1 MFKRAL
7 ILVAGTFAL
16 SACAPQQ
23 QYQMQSPEI
32 SELNYQ
38 SSRQG
43 AEIAKLKDRVR
54 RVEKAMIRL
63 DSRMKLVE
71 RNELARFTASQQQQS
86 APLSATAGFKP
97 TSFTTTNDIVNFARI
112 NSPFAKR
119 VQPNYTASAMQSNLV
134 TSSLQVAPKPTLQAK
149 PQPQHQLASANNVI
163 ASLPSLADTSASMQE
178 KDVSIW
184 TIEYSE
190 NKIWPTRDQLA
201 SSKDVVDLLRGETPV
216 AVFARGA
223 NPSSKEFRERVR
235 ALSRYLGKVANSQD
249 VAIAS
254 MPASHLDRDTI
265 EVLVAK

>member
-1 MFKRAL
+1 MFKKGLLL
-7 ILVAGTFAL
+7 IAGTFAL
-16 SACAPQQ
+16 GACAPQQ
-23 QYQMQSPEI
+23 PMQSPEVRQL
-32 SELNYQ
+32 SYQ
-38 SSRQG
+38 SSKQG
-43 AEIAKLKDRVR
+43 AELAKLSSRVR
-54 RVEKAMIRL
+54 RVERAMIRL
-63 DSRMKLVE
+63 DTRMKLVE
-71 RNELARFTASQQQQS
+71 RNELARFTANQQQTS
-86 APLSATAGFKP
+86 ALSQAEFKP
-97 TSFTTTNDIVNFARI
+97 TSFTTTNDIVNFAKI

-119 VQPNYTASAMQSNLV
+119 VQPNYTASSMQSNLV
-134 TSSLQVAPKPTLQAK
+134 TSSLQVAPKPVMQAK
-149 PQPQHQLASANNVI
+149 PQHQLASANNVI
-163 ASLPSLADTSASMQE
+163 ASLPSLADTSADVQE

-201 SSKDVVDLLRGETPV
+201 ESKSVVDLLRSETPV

-254 MPASHLDRDTI
+254 MPANHLDTDTI

>member
-1 MFKRAL
+1 MLKRAL
-7 ILVAGTFAL
+7 ILVAGSLFV

-23 QYQMQSPEI
+23 QYQMQAPAI
-32 SELNYQ
+32 SELNFKTSQ
-38 SSRQG
+38 QG
-43 AEIAKLKDRVR
+43 SEIAKLSDRVR

-63 DSRMKLVE
+63 DSRMKLIE
-71 RNELARFTASQQQQS
+71 RNELARFTSAQQQQS
-86 APLSATAGFKP
+86 APMAAAGFKP

-119 VQPNYTASAMQSNLV
+119 VQPNFTASSMQSNLV

-184 TIEYSE
+184 TIEYTE

>member
-1 MFKRAL
+1 MFKKGL
-7 ILVAGTFAL
+7 LLVAGMFAVT
-16 SACAPQQ
+16 SCAQQPQ
-23 QYQMQSPEI
+23 YSMQSPEI
-32 SELNYQ
+32 MQLNYQ
-38 SSRQG
+38 ASKQG
-43 AEIAKLKDRVR
+43 EVIATLSDKVR
-54 RVEKAMIRL
+54 RVERAMIRL
-63 DSRMKLVE
+63 DQRMKLVE
-71 RNELARFTASQQQQS
+71 RNELARFTSAQQQ
-86 APLSATAGFKP
+86 APALNQQAGFKP
-97 TSFTTTNDIVNFARI
+97 TSFTTTNDIVNFAKI

-134 TSSLQVAPKPTLQAK
+134 TSSLQVAPKPVMQVR
-149 PQPQHQLASANNVI
+149 PQHQLASANNVI

-201 SSKDVVDLLRGETPV
+201 ESKSVVDLLKSENPV

-254 MPASHLDRDTI
+254 MPANHLDSDTI